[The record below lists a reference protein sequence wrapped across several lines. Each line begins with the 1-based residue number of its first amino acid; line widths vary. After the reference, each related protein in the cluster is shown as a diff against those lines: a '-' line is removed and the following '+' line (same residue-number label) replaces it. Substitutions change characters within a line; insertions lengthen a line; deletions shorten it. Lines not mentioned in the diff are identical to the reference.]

1 MSNKELFVKAFLEAE
16 KIEYAP
22 FLDDSVEWEVSK
34 AFERKM
40 NALINKNN
48 HIKLSSRR
56 RISRSL
62 IAALIA
68 VLIAF
73 AGTMSVSATRAP
85 FVEFVEKVFS
95 KYIEVTVSK
104 DSTLPVE
111 TIETEYTLSDVPK
124 GYKVSRY
131 DKSDAGV
138 FTVWKNENGDE
149 IVLSQDILNMSLSID
164 NEHYLKEVNVNGH
177 KGYLNI
183 YSKNATIWWSDG
195 EYSYMINAPNEYKNE
210 LVKMAENVKEKN

>member
-34 AFERKM
+34 DFERKM

-62 IAALIA
+62 IAAVIA
-68 VLIAF
+68 ILIAF
-73 AGTMSVSATRAP
+73 AGTMSVSAARAP

-111 TIETEYTLSDVPK
+111 TIETEYTLSDVPN
-124 GYKVSRY
+124 GYKISRY
-131 DKSDAGV
+131 DKNEYSAMTTWSKGDKIIIFDQSVLGFENIIDDEHNYEKFELNGYTAYYFDSSIL
-138 FTVWKNENGDE
+138 FT
-149 IVLSQDILNMSLSID
+149 
-164 NEHYLKEVNVNGH
+164 
-177 KGYLNI
+177 
-183 YSKNATIWWSDG
+183 DG
-195 EYSYMINAPNEYKNE
+195 EYWFDICATGYDKTQLLE
-210 LVKMAENVKEKN
+210 LAEKIVEKN